1 MGSVVPAT
9 DLFTLARLWFS
20 LGVFGVPLQ
29 LQAFSHVSARHNSHT
44 STKKLFGPLGCNPT
58 IRVWIGLV

>member
-9 DLFTLARLWFS
+9 DLVALARLWFP

-29 LQAFSHVSARHNSHT
+29 LQTFSLVSARHNSHT
-44 STKKLFGPLGCNPT
+44 STKQLIGPLGRNPT
-58 IRVWIGLV
+58 IRVGFV